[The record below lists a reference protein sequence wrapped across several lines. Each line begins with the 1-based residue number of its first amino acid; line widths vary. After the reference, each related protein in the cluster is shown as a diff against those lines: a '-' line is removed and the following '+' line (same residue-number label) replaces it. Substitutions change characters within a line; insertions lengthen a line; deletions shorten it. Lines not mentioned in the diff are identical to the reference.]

1 MDTPHVVR
9 AGIEQLQDS
18 PILDV
23 FRAASG
29 DPGLIRMMAGEPD
42 VPTPKFICDAASAA
56 LAAGRTFYSDN
67 RGTPALR
74 DALIRYHAR
83 LYGVTLDERRL
94 AFTFSGMNAVM
105 QVAQATTSVGDNA
118 VCVTPSWPNVM
129 RALQINGATVREVPM
144 THGNDGWQ
152 LRIEDVFDA
161 CDERT
166 RVIYLATPGNPTGW
180 MIDRPQAEALL
191 DFCRTRGIAILSDE
205 VYHRIVYDCPVGFSF
220 LEIARPDDPV
230 FIVHSFSKSWAMTGW
245 RLGWLIFPD
254 YATDTFEKLI
264 QFNTS
269 GGLEFLQAG
278 GIAALDD
285 GEEFVASFVE
295 RCRVGRRIVTER
307 LARMPRV
314 RNIPNRGS
322 FYAMFEVDGMT
333 DTLAFCL
340 SAVREARIGMAPGSS
355 FGRGAERLVRL
366 CYAKSP
372 ELLHEAMDR
381 LEHFVAGYR
390 EAAAGAI
397 AVCHPAS
404 PLEGRRT

>member
-1 MDTPHVVR
+1 MDAGTPHVVR
-9 AGIEQLQDS
+9 AGIEELRDS

-23 FRAASG
+23 FRATRTV
-29 DPGLIRMMAGEPD
+29 PGVIAMTAGEPD

-56 LAAGRTFYSDN
+56 LAEGRTFYSDN

-74 DALIRYHAR
+74 EALIRYHAR

-129 RALQINGATVREVPM
+129 RALQINGASVREVPM

-152 LRIEDVFDA
+152 LRVEDVFAA

-180 MIDRPQAEALL
+180 MVERPQAQALL
-191 DFCRTRGIAILSDE
+191 DFCRARGIAILSDE
-205 VYHRIVYDCPVGFSF
+205 VYHRIVYDRPVGFSF
-220 LEIARPDDPV
+220 LEIAAPDDPV

-254 YATDTFEKLI
+254 YATETFEKLI

-278 GIAALDD
+278 AIVALNE
-285 GEEFVASFVE
+285 GERFVSEFVE
-295 RCRVGRRIVTER
+295 RCRVGQAIVAER
-307 LARMPRV
+307 LGRMPRV
-314 RNIPNRGS
+314 RDIPNRGS
-322 FYAMFEVDGMT
+322 FYAMFEVEGVT

-340 SAVREARIGMAPGSS
+340 AAVREARIGMAPGVS

-372 ELLHEAMDR
+372 ELLQEAMDR
-381 LEHFVAGYR
+381 LEAFVAGYR
-390 EAAAGAI
+390 EATAG
-397 AVCHPAS
+397 VAS
-404 PLEGRRT
+404 